1 MNPVALIVL
10 AALLT
15 PLAGLFAAADAALN
29 SVSRA
34 RVDTLVREGRT
45 GARALAAVLA
55 DRPRHVNLLLLLR
68 LVAETAA
75 TVLLTVALARL
86 IQPVWA
92 GVLTAAGIM
101 VVVSYVFIGV
111 GPRTL
116 GRQHP
121 YDLGVAMAAPV
132 RALAT
137 LLGPLTKLLILI
149 GNALTPGRGFRQGP
163 FSSEVE
169 LRELVDMASTSG
181 VVDETERKM
190 IHSVFELGDTLVRE
204 VMVPRPDVVWVER
217 DTTVDKV
224 LRLALRSGYSRLPVL
239 GENIDDVVGVA
250 YLKDLV
256 RAQSDETRPDG
267 TTEPGRPGAELVD
280 VMRVAVY
287 VPDSKRID
295 ELLKEMQRTRN
306 HMAIVVDEYGGTAGV
321 VTIEDILEEIVG
333 EITDEYDAEEIPD
346 VARLDDGRLRVAARL
361 PVEDLEQLFPDDY
374 ADYEADEGVGAA
386 LRAVLVD
393 ADVDT
398 VGGLLAHQLGRV
410 PLPGSEV
417 EVAGLHLRA
426 EGGKDARGRVRITTV
441 LVTPPPDERAEVSA
455 AAAEDRA
462 DDGSDAPEAI
472 FARFDPHPGEPH
484 DPTNGRSPHGA
495 TRDDTGVLAGSREE
509 TDVRPG

>member
-1 MNPVALIVL
+1 
-10 AALLT
+10 
-15 PLAGLFAAADAALN
+15 
-29 SVSRA
+29 
-34 RVDTLVREGRT
+34 
-45 GARALAAVLA
+45 
-55 DRPRHVNLLLLLR
+55 
-68 LVAETAA
+68 
-75 TVLLTVALARL
+75 
-86 IQPVWA
+86 
-92 GVLTAAGIM
+92 
-101 VVVSYVFIGV
+101 VFIGV

-121 YDLGVAMAAPV
+121 DELGVAIAAPL

-137 LLGPLTKLLILI
+137 LLGPLTKLLILL
-149 GNALTPGRGFRQGP
+149 GNALTPGKGFRQGP

-181 VVDETERKM
+181 VVDENERKM

-217 DTTVDKV
+217 DTTIEKV

-256 RAQSDETRPDG
+256 RAQSDAA
-267 TTEPGRPGAELVD
+267 PGDAPPALLTA
-280 VMRVAVY
+280 VMRPAVY
-287 VPDSKRID
+287 IPDSKRID

-333 EITDEYDAEEIPD
+333 EITDEYDADEVPD

-361 PVEDLEQLFPDDY
+361 PVEDLVQLFPDDY

-386 LRAVLVD
+386 LRAVLED

-398 VGGLLAHQLGRV
+398 VGGLVAHQLGRV

-417 EVAGLHLRA
+417 EVAGLHLLA

-441 LVTPPPDERAEVSA
+441 LVTPPPDETDGVVALAENRANGQPV
-455 AAAEDRA
+455 
-462 DDGSDAPEAI
+462 GSDEPEAS
-472 FARFDPHPGEPH
+472 FVHPAPDLGGPD
-484 DPTNGRSPHGA
+484 DPTIGRS
-495 TRDDTGVLAGSREE
+495 TDDTRRDAAGVPAGRREE

>member
-1 MNPVALIVL
+1 MSTPLIVI
-10 AALLT
+10 AVLLV

-34 RVDTLVREGRT
+34 RVDALVRAGRP
-45 GARALAAVLA
+45 GSRALAAVVA

-68 LVAETAA
+68 LAAEAAA
-75 TVLLTVALARL
+75 TVLLTVALVETM
-86 IQPVWA
+86 QPVWMAALIA
-92 GVLTAAGIM
+92 GAIM
-101 VVVSYVFIGV
+101 VVVSYVLIGV

-121 YDLGVAMAAPV
+121 YRVGMIVAAPI

-149 GNALTPGRGFRQGP
+149 GNAITPGQGFRQGP

-181 VVDETERKM
+181 VVDEDERQM

-204 VMVPRPDVVWVER
+204 VMVPRPDVVWTER
-217 DTTVDKV
+217 DTPVEKV
-224 LRLALRSGYSRLPVL
+224 LRLALKSGYSRIPVL
-239 GENIDDVVGVA
+239 GESIDDIVGVA

-256 RAQSDETRPDG
+256 QAVQGASATRDEPTQEV
-267 TTEPGRPGAELVD
+267 EPLES
-280 VMRVAVY
+280 VMRDAVF

-333 EITDEYDAEEIPD
+333 EITDEYDSEEVPD
-346 VARLDDGRLRVAARL
+346 VQELDGRRLRVSARL
-361 PVEDLEQLFPDDY
+361 PVEDLVELFPGANGVDSLLSDVL
-374 ADYEADEGVGAA
+374 EA
-386 LRAVLVD
+386 

-398 VGGLLAHQLGRV
+398 VGGLLAQQLGRV
-410 PLPGSEV
+410 PLPGAEA
-417 EVAGLHLRA
+417 EIPGLRLLA
-426 EGGKDARGRVRITTV
+426 EGGKDARGRIRINTV
-441 LVTPPPDERAEVSA
+441 LVEPVEAGGDDEERDDAGAERA
-455 AAAEDRA
+455 
-462 DDGSDAPEAI
+462 
-472 FARFDPHPGEPH
+472 
-484 DPTNGRSPHGA
+484 GR
-495 TRDDTGVLAGSREE
+495 REE
-509 TDVRPG
+509 SDVRPA